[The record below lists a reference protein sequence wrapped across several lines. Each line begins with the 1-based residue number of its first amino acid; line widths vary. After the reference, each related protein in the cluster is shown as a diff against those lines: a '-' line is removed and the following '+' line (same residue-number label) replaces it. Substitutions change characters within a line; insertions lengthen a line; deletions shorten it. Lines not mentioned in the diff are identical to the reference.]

1 MPTQSQAHLKGSFCS
16 EKVIAGQP
24 SPAFFT
30 SIYLDLTIYSISESQ
45 SEAFLEDYTSLDSK

>member
-16 EKVIAGQP
+16 EKSLRGSQVCI
-24 SPAFFT
+24 FH